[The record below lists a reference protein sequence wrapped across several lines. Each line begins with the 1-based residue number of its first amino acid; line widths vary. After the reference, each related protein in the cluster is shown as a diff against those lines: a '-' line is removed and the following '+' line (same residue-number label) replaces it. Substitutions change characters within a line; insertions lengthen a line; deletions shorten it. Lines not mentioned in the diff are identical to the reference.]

1 MSAKQRCWILRFW
14 IVSIVVVS
22 LCVPS
27 RAAAQEE
34 QRSPFLA
41 TLAKQIVFD
50 PTTYAPTLIAYDA
63 TMRDW
68 KTSQAFFQNGY
79 LERNPRFTLSGLPND
94 RPLSYQAGRR
104 VILKDA
110 FIHLQLSTVHNAT
123 SRSLERMLMGRFPE
137 KRTLISVLGWIER
150 TVFASYLAYEL
161 SHQHYRQAS
170 ENERLAREYGF
181 R

>member
-1 MSAKQRCWILRFW
+1 M
-14 IVSIVVVS
+14 
-22 LCVPS
+22 
-27 RAAAQEE
+27 AAAQEE
-34 QRSPFLA
+34 RDSPFVA

-50 PTTYAPTLIAYDA
+50 PTTYAPALIAYDA

-68 KTSQAFFQNGY
+68 KTSQPFFQNGY

-94 RPLSYQAGRR
+94 QPLSYDAGRR

-110 FIHLQLSTVHNAT
+110 LVHLQLSAVHNVT
-123 SRSLERMLMGRFPE
+123 SRSLERMLLGRFPE
-137 KRTLISVLGWIER
+137 KRKLIRVLGWVER

-161 SHQHYRQAS
+161 SHKHYRQAS
-170 ENERLAREYGF
+170 DNERLAREYGF